1 MAIYK
6 FYAVVEKETL
16 DSSGSYIVSFPDLEN
31 VFTDGETFE
40 EAQVNAKDVLETM
53 LVEMELDGDS
63 IPKPTSKKR
72 LTLRGKVPK
81 GASLILVEVD
91 TSNELITL

>member
-1 MAIYK
+1 MAMYK

-16 DSSGSYIVSFPDLEN
+16 DNSGSYIVSFPDLDN

-40 EAQVNAKDVLETM
+40 EAQYNAKDVLETM
-53 LVEMELDGDS
+53 LVMMEEDGDT
-63 IPKPTSKKR
+63 IPKPSSR
-72 LTLRGKVPK
+72 LRLRRKVPQ

-91 TSNELITL
+91 TSENLVTM